1 MPPHKINAIGEKI
14 TWNFNV
20 IAYQHLREML
30 NFPKRVSQISPEMKI
45 LPIVSQMSPEMK
57 KSSPLLKD
65 LKDTGTL
72 FNGKVEMSSTS

>member
-1 MPPHKINAIGEKI
+1 
-14 TWNFNV
+14 
-20 IAYQHLREML
+20 ML

-65 LKDTGTL
+65 LEDTGTL